1 MHAISFNNTT
11 SLPLLL
17 AQALEAT
24 SILERLVVGDETASK
39 AIEHAR
45 SYFLVCAI
53 VGNCLAFAM
62 GPGLLD
68 TGHAPGKLED
78 DNTDAGYYQENGQ
91 HEIPDHDNANE
102 QTSLLPNFM
111 RRDINQVE
119 ERAYRWSRRRGGQT
133 ITLHAKCIRFCLCLL
148 R

>member
-24 SILERLVVGDETASK
+24 SVLERLVVRDETASK
-39 AIEHAR
+39 AIERAR

-53 VGNCLAFAM
+53 VGNHLAFAM
-62 GPGLLD
+62 GPRLLD
-68 TGHAPGKLED
+68 TGHAPSKLED
-78 DNTDAGYYQENGQ
+78 DAGYYQEDGQ
-91 HEIPDHDNANE
+91 HEIPDHNNANE

-119 ERAYRWSRRRGGQT
+119 ERAYQWAEDGGT
-133 ITLHAKCIRFCLCLL
+133 NHHLARKMYSILL
-148 R
+148 MPSWIVL